1 MMRRESCCKFLVG
14 LILMGGIGHAEEVI
28 NLGSRRELMLD
39 GFLFNSIRH
48 LSFRQHQPVEREQV
62 LDFSA
67 PWEGRKYFGFSV
79 TGYATVIPD
88 AGQYR
93 MYYASYFGHRL
104 KPGDPT
110 KQYTGYCVS
119 KDGIH
124 WTRPLLGRV
133 AFEGSKQNN
142 ILRQGGRTSHNFA
155 PFIDSRPGVPADER
169 YKAVG
174 GNGKAFG
181 FVSADGLD
189 WRKFREKPIVDGSD
203 PAFDRF
209 GAVHWGNNPTKPRAI
224 LDSMNIAFWDAAR
237 KRYVFYFRAHLP
249 ALDREG
255 KKIEKPIR
263 SVMMC
268 TSQNFR
274 DWSGIKPIDLGEP
287 RQLWRNELYTS
298 MLQPYPRAPHLL
310 VGIPLRTV
318 PRRPFRGGSFGMSES
333 VLMYSRDGER
343 FRIAEEPFMRPG
355 RDVRNWSKHG
365 NLFGCGIVQSSED
378 ELSLYYQQ
386 HDHQKTAHLKRAT
399 LRLDGFMSL
408 HAGRYPGGVAISRPI
423 VFSGGE
429 LELNVATGAGGGV
442 RIGLIDAETGQV
454 IEGFE
459 ESDEFFGDQ
468 IATVVHWKG
477 AADIAKL
484 AGRRIRMKISMYE
497 ADLYSL
503 RFRP

>member
-1 MMRRESCCKFLVG
+1 MVSRKSCGRILAGLVLATVVG
-14 LILMGGIGHAEEVI
+14 QAEEV
-28 NLGSRRELMLD
+28 LDVGSRRELMLD
-39 GFLFNSIRH
+39 GFLFSSIRQ
-48 LSFRQHQPVEREQV
+48 LSFRQHPPVERERV

-67 PWEGRKYFGFSV
+67 PWEGRKYFGISV

-88 AGQYR
+88 GGRYR
-93 MYYASYFGHRL
+93 MYYTSYFGHRL
-104 KPGDPT
+104 KPADPS

-133 AFEGSKQNN
+133 EFEGSKQNN

-155 PFIDSRPGVPADER
+155 PFIDTRPGVPADEK

-174 GNGKAFG
+174 GNGEAFV

-189 WRKFREKPIVDGSD
+189 WRKYREKPIVDGTE
-203 PAFDRF
+203 PVFDRY
-209 GAVHWGNNPTKPRAI
+209 GAIHWGNNPSQSRAI
-224 LDSMNIAFWDAAR
+224 LDSLNIAFWDAAR

-255 KKIEKPIR
+255 KKIEKTIR

-268 TSQNFR
+268 TSKNFR
-274 DWSGIKPIDLGEP
+274 DWTGIKPIDLGEP
-287 RQLWRNELYTS
+287 RQHWRNELYTS
-298 MLQPYPRAPHLL
+298 MLQPYVRAPRLL
-310 VGIPLRTV
+310 IGIPLRTV
-318 PRRPFRGGSFGMSES
+318 PRRPLRGGSFGMSES
-333 VLMYSRDGER
+333 ALMYSRDGER
-343 FRIAEEPFMRPG
+343 FTITEEPFMRPG

-365 NLFGCGIVQSSED
+365 NMFGWGIVQTGDD

-386 HDHQKTAHLKRAT
+386 HDHQKTAHLRRAT
-399 LRLDGFMSL
+399 LRVDGFMSL
-408 HAGRYPGGVAISRPI
+408 HAGRYPGGVAISRPL
-423 VFSGGE
+423 VFSGQA

-442 RIGLIDAETGQV
+442 RVGLIDADTGQV
-454 IEGFE
+454 IAGFE

-468 IATVVHWKG
+468 VATVVQWKG
-477 AADIAKL
+477 VGDLGKL
-484 AGRRIRMKISMYE
+484 AGRRLRLKITMYE